1 MGVESLKKS
10 LLESI
15 HRKKPKGRKMTTEE
29 NMMRFPITRKAWLQ
43 AGMIFSGIAIP
54 CDKTTADGGTI
65 RSEKVLK
72 FNRKAMRQLN
82 KPTLEKVD
90 PRMIGSDDRMRFKVG
105 KPGSK
110 ERVDAL
116 ALQYASLVD
125 DEMSP
130 FEGD

>member
-1 MGVESLKKS
+1 MSFQ
-10 LLESI
+10 I
-15 HRKKPKGRKMTTEE
+15 IE
-29 NMMRFPITRKAWLQ
+29 NAKRQ
-43 AGMIFSGIAIP
+43 AFLTFKGIAIP

-72 FNRKAMRQLN
+72 FNRKAMRELV
-82 KPTLEKVD
+82 KRTDTKAD
-90 PRMIGSDDRMRFKVG
+90 PRLIGGEDRMRFKVG

-116 ALQYASLVD
+116 AMQYASLME

-130 FEGD
+130 FEEE

>member
-1 MGVESLKKS
+1 MKFAIIE
-10 LLESI
+10 
-15 HRKKPKGRKMTTEE
+15 
-29 NMMRFPITRKAWLQ
+29 KAKRQ
-43 AGMIFSGIAIP
+43 AFLCFSGIAIP
-54 CDKTTADGGTI
+54 CDKTTVDGSVI

-72 FNRKAMRQLN
+72 FNRSSMREMV
-82 KPTLEKVD
+82 KRTCEKVD
-90 PRMIGSDDRMRFKVG
+90 PRLIGGEDRMRFKVG

-116 ALQYASLVD
+116 ALQYASLAD

>member
-1 MGVESLKKS
+1 MKFAIIE
-10 LLESI
+10 
-15 HRKKPKGRKMTTEE
+15 
-29 NMMRFPITRKAWLQ
+29 KAKRQ
-43 AGMIFSGIAIP
+43 AFLCFSGIAIP
-54 CDKTTADGGTI
+54 CDKSTADGSVI

-72 FNRKAMRQLN
+72 FNRSSMREMV
-82 KPTLEKVD
+82 KRTGEKVD
-90 PRMIGSDDRMRFKVG
+90 PRLIGGEDRMRFKVG

-116 ALQYASLVD
+116 ALQYASLAD

>member
-1 MGVESLKKS
+1 MKFAIIE
-10 LLESI
+10 
-15 HRKKPKGRKMTTEE
+15 
-29 NMMRFPITRKAWLQ
+29 KAKRQ
-43 AGMIFSGIAIP
+43 AFLCFSGIAIP
-54 CDKTTADGGTI
+54 CDKTTADGSVI

-72 FNRKAMRQLN
+72 FNRSAMREMV
-82 KPTLEKVD
+82 KRTGEKVD
-90 PRMIGSDDRMRFKVG
+90 PRLIGGEDRMRFKVG

-116 ALQYASLVD
+116 ALQYASLAD